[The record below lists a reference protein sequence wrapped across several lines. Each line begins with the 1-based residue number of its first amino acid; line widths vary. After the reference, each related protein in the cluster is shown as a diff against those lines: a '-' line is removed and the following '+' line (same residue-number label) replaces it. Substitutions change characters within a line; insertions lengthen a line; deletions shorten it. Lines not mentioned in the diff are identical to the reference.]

1 MTHIDNLGSVFY
13 KTLII
18 RHTKIRPSIESPW
31 EKKNEMDASMN
42 DARYNVELLYDPENE
57 TACDNIRSFLQG
69 FGHLAPKR
77 IEDAIGRGKI
87 VLKRNVGYADAKSI
101 QQRIDIEGAAC
112 KLKKRVDRKSGIEA
126 PLKEPPLQQTV
137 KKTVTKQIVCPKCN
151 LRQPLHTECRRCGII
166 FSRIGKHALT
176 SAGQQIKD
184 AVPRHDIAK
193 CKSEHKP
200 NAFAAQTLADRHLPS
215 LKALTTRLHRWRHNV
230 RQWSQKPLNAMLD
243 GAMYTVAAFVLEIVL
258 FYLAKYVWF
267 ILAATSVGDYYRQ
280 SHPDAAMIIE
290 KILGMGAIALSVQV
304 ILLVLIFNLMI
315 GLVAQ
320 LTHLSRLFLDTGS
333 FLTKLLWISS
343 STLTTAWITSQRDP
357 SPSLAIAF
365 VLTLPPTLC
374 LLKSCL
380 NLTRTILPELGIII
394 SGLVKT
400 VRNRTNIPPGI
411 KKASQDHFD
420 GNRQ

>member
-1 MTHIDNLGSVFY
+1 
-13 KTLII
+13 
-18 RHTKIRPSIESPW
+18 
-31 EKKNEMDASMN
+31 MN
-42 DARYNVELLYDPENE
+42 DARYNVELLYDPENA

-69 FGHLAPKR
+69 FGHIAPNR

-101 QQRIDIEGAAC
+101 QQRIDIEGASC
-112 KLKKRVDRKSGIEA
+112 KLKKRVDRQSGVEA
-126 PLKEPPLQQTV
+126 PLKESPLQHTT
-137 KKTVTKQIVCPKCN
+137 KKTVTKRIVCPKCN

-166 FSRIGKHALT
+166 FSRIRKPALT

-184 AVPRHDIAK
+184 AVPRHNIAK
-193 CKSEHKP
+193 GQNKIKP
-200 NAFAAQTLADRHLPS
+200 AIALVDRYLPS
-215 LKALTTRLHRWRHNV
+215 FKALTTHLLRWRRNV
-230 RQWSQKPLNAMLD
+230 RQWSQKPLNAILD

-280 SHPDAAMIIE
+280 SHPDSIVIIE
-290 KILGMGAIALSVQV
+290 KILGMGAIALSVRV
-304 ILLVLIFNLMI
+304 ILLVLIVNLMI

-320 LTHLSRLFLDTGS
+320 LTHLSRLYLDTGS

-357 SPSLAIAF
+357 SPPLAIAF
-365 VLTLPPTLC
+365 MLTLPPTLC

-380 NLTRTILPELGIII
+380 NLTRTVLPELGIII
-394 SGLVKT
+394 SGLVKAA
-400 VRNRTNIPPGI
+400 RNRANIPAGA
-411 KKASQDHFD
+411 KKASLDHFD